1 MPEADVS
8 KKEKQ
13 YFADIPQQ
21 MPVFFLSRYVYTD
34 ILWSNTGTGAGTGP
48 LPGAVR

>member
-1 MPEADVS
+1 MPEVDVS

-21 MPVFFLSRYVYTD
+21 TPGFFLKGVLDLYQR
-34 ILWSNTGTGAGTGP
+34 LKNQKK
-48 LPGAVR
+48 

>member
-13 YFADIPQQ
+13 YYADIPQET
-21 MPVFFLSRYVYTD
+21 PGFFLK
-34 ILWSNTGTGAGTGP
+34 GAGSLDWGIKNRP
-48 LPGAVR
+48 SGKSYMKA